1 MEYLICTKV
10 EEQRIRFFWR
20 ARCSAPVIFVETELQ
35 IIQKVQRTGIL
46 KADADCGALHLENH
60 PSMQNLQTFR
70 GSAAFLISKIMFT
83 ATSDNSLLCF

>member
-1 MEYLICTKV
+1 
-10 EEQRIRFFWR
+10 
-20 ARCSAPVIFVETELQ
+20 
-35 IIQKVQRTGIL
+35 VQRTGIL

-60 PSMQNLQTFR
+60 PSKQNLQTFR